1 MIWMKKYSCLILYLI
16 CEQTILTIKRKTL
29 YNSSSQIL
37 QSFCSESGMKC
48 FIISVKPRKVLKLFY
63 KYKLLAFM
71 WIETSGLVNIYLT
84 WRMLF
89 QVTLPKIPMDLWN
102 ANKQVGPY
110 ELEVD
115 HQSRL
120 PPSRQS
126 AKTET
131 CFQCKRFWYTL
142 SYEKF

>member
-1 MIWMKKYSCLILYLI
+1 ML
-16 CEQTILTIKRKTL
+16 
-29 YNSSSQIL
+29 
-37 QSFCSESGMKC
+37 
-48 FIISVKPRKVLKLFY
+48 
-63 KYKLLAFM
+63 
-71 WIETSGLVNIYLT
+71 IETSVLVNIYLT

-89 QVTLPKIPMDLWN
+89 QVTLPKIPMDQWN

-126 AKTET
+126 AKTEI
-131 CFQCKRFWYTL
+131 
-142 SYEKF
+142 